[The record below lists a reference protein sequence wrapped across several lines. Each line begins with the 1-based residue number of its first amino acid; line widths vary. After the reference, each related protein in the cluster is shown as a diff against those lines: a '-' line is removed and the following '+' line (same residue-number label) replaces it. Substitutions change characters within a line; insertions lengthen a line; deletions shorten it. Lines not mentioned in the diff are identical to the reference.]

1 MGNNSSCLRVSWS
14 VQIPNVS
21 NGHRALRRESLHAA
35 VAQRISGRRW
45 RGRLAK
51 SGGFAWSAKPE
62 LTNVQVLS
70 QPPFR
75 RTQMSADRTQIV
87 EFSPGSR
94 ALRER
99 DRAPGRCAER
109 PAPAPQWGL
118 GLNAYADG
126 GASWPDLNDRA
137 AGAPL
142 GLGQGSDRQ
151 ED

>member
-1 MGNNSSCLRVSWS
+1 
-14 VQIPNVS
+14 
-21 NGHRALRRESLHAA
+21 

-51 SGGFAWSAKPE
+51 SGGFAWSQIAKPE

-99 DRAPGRCAER
+99 DRAPAPCAER
-109 PAPAPQWGL
+109 KAPAPQWGP
-118 GLNAYADG
+118 GLNAYFDG
-126 GASWPDLNDRA
+126 ERPPISIRKCPT
-137 AGAPL
+137 
-142 GLGQGSDRQ
+142 
-151 ED
+151 